1 MKNIY
6 GYDTNIYSTTISGN
20 TNNFN
25 YASTDDEIKKA
36 MTDEPIYPSMVI
48 RSQAETIE
56 LLEKKLNQYKNNW
69 EELKKWLKEEIE
81 RLMKVEQSNNVIFLI
96 GAYDEVLSKMKELE
110 EDK

>member
-69 EELKKWLKEEIE
+69 EELKKWVKE
-81 RLMKVEQSNNVIFLI
+81 QD
-96 GAYDEVLSKMKELE
+96 DEHQPYYGTYEYNGEYEDVLDKMKELE